1 MKLSDGEKLIIL
13 MLADLQKALNIKG
26 EIDGNFISQAIN
38 RDRLWAINWQY
49 QSIPFEPE
57 DDPPAVKQTVD
68 ILDMWMSIEEAY
80 ADLSEADKKR
90 VAIEAE
96 PFGTNVRFEGFDANH
111 EDHYRIARFLVE
123 DMQRYKYYA
132 KRELNSHHSSVP
144 AYLRMYRIFELMRRG
159 LGNRRRLN
167 ANEIIHLLKEQVHH
181 PKIAQLSWSRSRSS
195 NRIAF
200 STGNPNVSVSRVLAA
215 RYGAPKAAVTFR
227 QGAATWT
234 SLKSIG
240 GNRSRLLLVE
250 QSEAK
255 PVGGAHGPVNV
266 LVAWRAVERDEPHAT
281 RTLLLKSIAKARRPL
296 TKRGAALGTF
306 DLDPVRHCLYS
317 PI

>member
-26 EIDGNFISQAIN
+26 EIDGNFVSQAIN

-57 DDPPAVKQTVD
+57 DDPPAVKQTAD

-90 VAIEAE
+90 VAIEAG
-96 PFGTNVRFEGFDANH
+96 PFGTNVHFEGFDANH

-144 AYLRMYRIFELMRRG
+144 AYLRMHRIFELMRRG

-181 PKIAQLSWSRSRSS
+181 PKISQL
-195 NRIAF
+195 
-200 STGNPNVSVSRVLAA
+200 T
-215 RYGAPKAAVTFR
+215 
-227 QGAATWT
+227 
-234 SLKSIG
+234 
-240 GNRSRLLLVE
+240 
-250 QSEAK
+250 
-255 PVGGAHGPVNV
+255 
-266 LVAWRAVERDEPHAT
+266 
-281 RTLLLKSIAKARRPL
+281 
-296 TKRGAALGTF
+296 
-306 DLDPVRHCLYS
+306 
-317 PI
+317 

>member
-13 MLADLQKALNIKG
+13 MLADLQKALNVKG
-26 EIDGNFISQAIN
+26 EIDGNFVSQAIN
-38 RDRLWAINWQY
+38 RDKLWAINWQY

-57 DDPPAVKQTVD
+57 DDPPAVKQTAD

-111 EDHYRIARFLVE
+111 EDHYAIARFLVE
-123 DMQRYKYYA
+123 DMQRFKYYG

-181 PKIAQLSWSRSRSS
+181 QKI
-195 NRIAF
+195 
-200 STGNPNVSVSRVLAA
+200 
-215 RYGAPKAAVTFR
+215 
-227 QGAATWT
+227 
-234 SLKSIG
+234 
-240 GNRSRLLLVE
+240 SRL
-250 QSEAK
+250 S
-255 PVGGAHGPVNV
+255 
-266 LVAWRAVERDEPHAT
+266 
-281 RTLLLKSIAKARRPL
+281 
-296 TKRGAALGTF
+296 
-306 DLDPVRHCLYS
+306 
-317 PI
+317 